1 MDIANSDVLQNQ
13 LNAQQMRTNERNKTL
28 LDRADD
34 LLTASSQ
41 YKDALYIHGTEFI
54 ASEHSSKVS
63 AFPVSVAMMGL
74 KPTLAIYHKNA
85 HSVVGLIAEMLILD
99 NKIDG
104 YQDYEPAERF
114 VNYAFEN
121 YSEEFKQA
129 VIENSL
135 ALKAVIRTFLKTE

>member
-1 MDIANSDVLQNQ
+1 MDIANSDVLPNQ
-13 LNAQQMRTNERNKTL
+13 LKAHQMGTKERNKTL
-28 LDRADD
+28 LDRADG
-34 LLTASSQ
+34 LLTGSSQ
-41 YKDALYIHGTEFI
+41 YREALYHGTEFI

-63 AFPVSVAMMGL
+63 AFPVSVAMIGL
-74 KPTLAIYHKNA
+74 KPTLAIYHQNA

-104 YQDYEPAERF
+104 YQDYQPAERF

-129 VIENSL
+129 VIENVL
-135 ALKAVIRTFLKTE
+135 ALKVVIRTFLKTE

>member
-1 MDIANSDVLQNQ
+1 MDIANSDVLPNQ
-13 LNAQQMRTNERNKTL
+13 LKAHQMGTKERNKKL
-28 LDRADD
+28 LDRADG
-34 LLTASSQ
+34 LLTDSSQ
-41 YKDALYIHGTEFI
+41 YREALFHGTEFI

-63 AFPVSVAMMGL
+63 AFPVSVAMIGL
-74 KPTLAIYHKNA
+74 KPTLAIYHQNA

-104 YQDYEPAERF
+104 YQDYQPAERF

-129 VIENSL
+129 VIENAL
-135 ALKAVIRTFLKTE
+135 ALKVVIRTFLKTE

>member
-1 MDIANSDVLQNQ
+1 MG
-13 LNAQQMRTNERNKTL
+13 TKERNKTL
-28 LDRADD
+28 LDRADG
-34 LLTASSQ
+34 LLTGSSQ
-41 YKDALYIHGTEFI
+41 YREALYHGTEFI

-63 AFPVSVAMMGL
+63 AFPVSVAMIGL
-74 KPTLAIYHKNA
+74 KPTLAIYHQNA

-104 YQDYEPAERF
+104 YQDYQPAERF

-129 VIENSL
+129 VIENAL
-135 ALKAVIRTFLKTE
+135 ALKVVIRTFLKTE

>member
-1 MDIANSDVLQNQ
+1 MDIANSDVLPNQ
-13 LNAQQMRTNERNKTL
+13 LKAHQMGTKERNKTL
-28 LDRADD
+28 LDRADG
-34 LLTASSQ
+34 LLTGSSQ
-41 YKDALYIHGTEFI
+41 YREALYHGTEFI

-63 AFPVSVAMMGL
+63 AFPVSVAMIGL
-74 KPTLAIYHKNA
+74 KPTLAIYHQNA

-104 YQDYEPAERF
+104 YQDYQPAERF

-129 VIENSL
+129 VIENAL
-135 ALKAVIRTFLKTE
+135 ALKVVIRTFLKTE

>member
-1 MDIANSDVLQNQ
+1 MDIANSVVLPNQ
-13 LNAQQMRTNERNKTL
+13 LKAHQMGTKERNKKL
-28 LDRADD
+28 LDRADG
-34 LLTASSQ
+34 LLTGSSQ
-41 YKDALYIHGTEFI
+41 YREALYHGTEFI

-63 AFPVSVAMMGL
+63 AFPVSVAMIGL
-74 KPTLAIYHKNA
+74 KPTLAIYHQNA

-104 YQDYEPAERF
+104 YQDYQPAERF

-129 VIENSL
+129 VIENAL
-135 ALKAVIRTFLKTE
+135 ALKVVIRTFLKTE

>member
-1 MDIANSDVLQNQ
+1 MG
-13 LNAQQMRTNERNKTL
+13 TKERNKKL
-28 LDRADD
+28 LDRADG
-34 LLTASSQ
+34 LLTGSSQ
-41 YKDALYIHGTEFI
+41 YREALFHGTEFI

-63 AFPVSVAMMGL
+63 AFPVSVAMIGL
-74 KPTLAIYHKNA
+74 KPTLAIYHQNA

-104 YQDYEPAERF
+104 YQDYQPAERF

-129 VIENSL
+129 VIENAL
-135 ALKAVIRTFLKTE
+135 ALKVVIRTFLKTE

>member
-1 MDIANSDVLQNQ
+1 MG
-13 LNAQQMRTNERNKTL
+13 TKERNKKL
-28 LDRADD
+28 LDRADG
-34 LLTASSQ
+34 LLTGSSQ
-41 YKDALYIHGTEFI
+41 YREALYHGTEFI

-63 AFPVSVAMMGL
+63 AFPVSVAMIGL
-74 KPTLAIYHKNA
+74 KPTLAIYHQNA

-104 YQDYEPAERF
+104 YQDYQPAERF

-129 VIENSL
+129 VIENAL
-135 ALKAVIRTFLKTE
+135 ALKVVIRTFLKTE

>member
-1 MDIANSDVLQNQ
+1 MDIANSDVLPNQ
-13 LNAQQMRTNERNKTL
+13 LKAHQMGTKERNKKL
-28 LDRADD
+28 LDRADG
-34 LLTASSQ
+34 LLTGSSQ
-41 YKDALYIHGTEFI
+41 YREALYHGPEFI

-63 AFPVSVAMMGL
+63 AFPVSVAMIGL
-74 KPTLAIYHKNA
+74 KPTLAIYHQNA

-104 YQDYEPAERF
+104 YQDYQPAERF

-129 VIENSL
+129 VIENAL
-135 ALKAVIRTFLKTE
+135 ALKVVIRTFLKTE

>member
-1 MDIANSDVLQNQ
+1 MDIANSDVLPNQ
-13 LNAQQMRTNERNKTL
+13 LKAHQMGTKERNKKL
-28 LDRADD
+28 LDRADG
-34 LLTASSQ
+34 LLTGSSQ
-41 YKDALYIHGTEFI
+41 YREALYHGTEFI

-63 AFPVSVAMMGL
+63 AFPVSVAMIGL
-74 KPTLAIYHKNA
+74 KPTLAIYHQNA

-104 YQDYEPAERF
+104 YQDYQPAERF

-129 VIENSL
+129 VIENAL
-135 ALKAVIRTFLKTE
+135 ALKVVIRTFLKTE